1 MSDEMK
7 LDVRLPIGGLFATDG
22 LLLLGYGLFGNR
34 AEAMA
39 KAGFNVTLGWGV
51 VLLVFGAGM
60 LGFAL
65 KARHVRR
72 PAIAGAT
79 TIKK

>member
-22 LLLLGYGLFGNR
+22 LLLLAYGLFGNK

-39 KAGFNVTLGWGV
+39 KAGFNITLGWGV
-51 VLLVFGAGM
+51 VLLAFGAGM

-65 KARHVRR
+65 KARRVGH
-72 PAIAGAT
+72 PAGPGAT